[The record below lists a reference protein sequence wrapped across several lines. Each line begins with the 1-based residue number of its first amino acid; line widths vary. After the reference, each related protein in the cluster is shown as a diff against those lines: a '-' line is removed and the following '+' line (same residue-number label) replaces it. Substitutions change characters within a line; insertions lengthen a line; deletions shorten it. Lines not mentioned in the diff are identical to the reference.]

1 LACKSLRSPGFGFRL
16 ELVFE
21 SGKTMTNTADI
32 CDELEDRAKVVRTT
46 FRDFGGNT
54 VFSGE
59 ISTIKCFEDNSLV
72 RDAVAEPGNNR
83 VLVIDGRASMRCA
96 LLGDLLAA
104 KAVDNDWQGVI
115 VNGCIRDSEAIGE
128 MALGVKALGTHPRK
142 TVKLGAGQRD
152 VAVEIG
158 DDVFEP
164 GAYLY
169 ADKDGIVITDGPLA
183 SSST

>member
-1 LACKSLRSPGFGFRL
+1 
-16 ELVFE
+16 
-21 SGKTMTNTADI
+21 MTHTADI
-32 CDELEDRAKVVRTT
+32 CDELNDQARVVRTP
-46 FRDFGGNT
+46 FKDYGGKNA
-54 VFSGE
+54 FHGE

-104 KAVDNDWQGVI
+104 KAVENGWQGVI
-115 VNGCIRDSEAIGE
+115 INGCIRDSEAIGQ

-152 VAVEIG
+152 VAVELG
-158 DDVFEP
+158 EDVFEP
-164 GAYLY
+164 GAYVY
-169 ADKDGIVITDGPLA
+169 ADKDGVVIADGPVSL
-183 SSST
+183 SSE